1 MQKKLHPSVIEF
13 KEFVRNNPNLI
24 REVRSGKSTWQE
36 LYEDWYLLGDEDTRW
51 EAIGK
56 EKSSK
61 QESNKENDSKSDS
74 NKDKKGDWASQIL
87 GSVQKMDPEQ
97 IQYYLNNLSQA
108 LGAIQGVISQ
118 FKGSHQG
125 KLVKAQPEHKHPF
138 LFRKD

>member
-24 REVRSGKSTWQE
+24 QEVRAGKATWQE
-36 LYEDWYLLGDEDTRW
+36 LYEDWYLLGEEDTRW

-56 EKSSK
+56 DKSSK
-61 QESNKENDSKSDS
+61 QESDKIKESNTESK
-74 NKDKKGDWASQIL
+74 KDKKGDWMTQIL

-97 IQYYLNNLSQA
+97 IQYYLNNFSQA
-108 LGAIQGVISQ
+108 LGAIQGVVSQ
-118 FKGSHQG
+118 FKGNQQG
-125 KLVKAQPEHKHPF
+125 NLVKAQPEHKHPF